1 MSDGRRGVLLGTAAY
16 LCWGLFPLYWP
27 LLKPA
32 SALEILSHRVVWSL
46 AFVVVLLA
54 ARREWSWLAAIIRDR
69 RRLTI
74 LAVASTVIAVN
85 WGVYIWGVNNGHV
98 VETALGYF
106 INPLVTVLIGV
117 VLLGE
122 RLRRLQWAA
131 VGLGALAV
139 VLLAVDYGRPPWIAL
154 ALAFSFATYG
164 LMKNKVAMPAL
175 QSLTVETSML
185 FFPAMA
191 VLVVLEARGTAAFG
205 HAPAHVTVLLACAGV
220 VTAIPLLLFGAA
232 AGQVPL
238 STMGLLQ
245 YLTPMMQFILGLVV
259 FHEAMPASRWAGF
272 ALVWAALLVFSMDS
286 LRHGRAQ
293 YVADAAAQ
301 TALTPE
307 AH

>member
-1 MSDGRRGVLLGTAAY
+1 MSGGRRGVLLGTAAY

-154 ALAFSFATYG
+154 VLAFSFATYG

-205 HAPAHVTVLLACAGV
+205 HAPAHVTALLACAGV

-286 LRHGRAQ
+286 LSHGRAQ
-293 YVADAAAQ
+293 YGADAAAPS
-301 TALTPE
+301 ALTPE
-307 AH
+307 VH